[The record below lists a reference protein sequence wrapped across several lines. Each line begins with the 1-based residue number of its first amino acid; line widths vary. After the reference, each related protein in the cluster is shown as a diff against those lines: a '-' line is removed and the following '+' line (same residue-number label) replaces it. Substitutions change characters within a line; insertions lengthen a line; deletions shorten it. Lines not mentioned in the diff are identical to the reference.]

1 MEAAE
6 TDTRLTA
13 EVAEHAEG
21 EERRRGEFNTKAQRS
36 EKIELRFRSGEWPIP
51 FRTAAC

>member
-13 EVAEHAEG
+13 EEAEYAEG
-21 EERRRGEFNTKAQRS
+21 EERKGKYER
-36 EKIELRFRSGEWPIP
+36 EKNLTQGHQGTNAR
-51 FRTAAC
+51 